1 MQFNIVQENHE
12 SFNPVILHAGE
23 VKANKANNNSSGC
36 NQEHV
41 EIHIHSQMLLHQPM
55 MASEV
60 LTRDGL
66 RDSNL
71 NHDGIRDS
79 DLNLQVPHLQF
90 SQASLAGDGG
100 QELGFTSHEFATK
113 FPNHTFQTSQISRK
127 KQIHITPWQES
138 LSFLKQSLFTENRE
152 PPGGKQFTN
161 EDDPCRAWCSLN
173 QQITKAKTMIFIKEN
188 NAWRG
193 AYLLQRTE
201 RREGR
206 GWEQN

>member
-41 EIHIHSQMLLHQPM
+41 EIHIHSQMLLYQPM

-127 KQIHITPWQES
+127 KQIHITP
-138 LSFLKQSLFTENRE
+138 
-152 PPGGKQFTN
+152 
-161 EDDPCRAWCSLN
+161 
-173 QQITKAKTMIFIKEN
+173 
-188 NAWRG
+188 
-193 AYLLQRTE
+193 
-201 RREGR
+201 
-206 GWEQN
+206 

>member
-12 SFNPVILHAGE
+12 SMNPVILHAGE

-41 EIHIHSQMLLHQPM
+41 EIHIQSQMLLYQPM

-60 LTRDGL
+60 LTHDGL

-90 SQASLAGDGG
+90 SRASLAGDGG

-113 FPNHTFQTSQISRK
+113 FPNRRFQTSQISRK
-127 KQIHITPWQES
+127 KQIHITP
-138 LSFLKQSLFTENRE
+138 
-152 PPGGKQFTN
+152 
-161 EDDPCRAWCSLN
+161 
-173 QQITKAKTMIFIKEN
+173 
-188 NAWRG
+188 
-193 AYLLQRTE
+193 
-201 RREGR
+201 
-206 GWEQN
+206 